1 MADNIISWT
10 AETRYD
16 CSGSNNW
23 ITINGSQSASGTGS
37 ATPSVEIS
45 PASSANDCTSGYI
58 LFTTSNGDSK
68 KIPITRCLPDCSCS
82 SIGYNDRMNGNTYET
97 ASTTVTAGTY
107 IVNECSDGVKFVY
120 GGSIIENMEKNNG
133 TITAVIKENSGNSR
147 SDFYKI
153 TYNGSPCFEGRIT
166 QKGKVSDC
174 YTEETCAYSITTDLP
189 NKVPCP
195 GGTYHYT
202 INNGVNDCW
211 SLEDIYYSCGGW
223 FTVEPGDDWK
233 SGNTVVYK
241 NDKGEERSSTCTF
254 VLQNASN
261 GKEANLSFVVT
272 QEACCVCS
280 NITIITTGDA
290 ECNICNCNCDNL
302 KLTPAVASG
311 SLNISEDGLVETK
324 FATYEKCISDD
335 SIDVVLSDS
344 WMHKRVENG
353 DIYVSIDAN
362 ETTRPRQCQVTIN
375 YSVTCDDTSRCPSKT
390 INILE
395 QGIQNCYCENITN
408 FPTDDDLYNVTIG
421 TSVGD
426 SVDVTYGENC
436 VMTIQND
443 ASNFV
448 DVVKNENNIKITA
461 NSALATGSRTG
472 NVKIL
477 SSQGRVCKTI
487 SVTQGT
493 SSCEAGTYY
502 YKLNVSQPP
511 TPGIFTGDF
520 NVYLC
525 TQAISSALK
534 AQGLKRNGTALGS
547 GPGNVNVCQFEVN
560 SSGSFVRLVGG
571 SGIINN
577 VLDDGSVTTSNLTSD
592 RAYYICCVQ
601 NSDSSR
607 FYQYGTQANLKTND
621 VTCANYTQEVNN

>member
-1 MADNIISWT
+1 MADLSWT
-10 AETRYD
+10 AETGYD
-16 CSGSNNW
+16 CSETGW
-23 ITINGSQSASGTGS
+23 IKINGRQSATGTGS
-37 ATPSVEIS
+37 ATPSVKIS

-107 IVNECSDGVKFVY
+107 IVNECSDGVNFVY
-120 GGSIIENMEKNNG
+120 GGSIIESMAKNNE
-133 TITAVIKENSGNSR
+133 TITAVIKENSGNAR

-174 YTEETCAYSITTDLP
+174 YTEETCAYSITTNVP

-195 GGTYHYT
+195 GDRYNYT
-202 INNGVNDCW
+202 INNGDNNCW

-233 SGNTVVYK
+233 SGKIVVYK

-261 GKEANLSFVVT
+261 GKEANLSFDVT

-280 NITIITTGDA
+280 NITIITTGDTG
-290 ECNICNCNCDNL
+290 CSICNCNCDNL

-311 SLNISEDGLVETK
+311 SLNISEDGLDETK

-426 SVDVTYGENC
+426 SVDITYGENC

-448 DVVKNENNIKITA
+448 DVVKNENSIKITA

-502 YKLNVSQPP
+502 YKLNVSQPSA
-511 TPGIFTGDF
+511 PGVFTGDF

-525 TQAISSALK
+525 TQPIQSAMK

-577 VLDDGSVTTSNLTSD
+577 VLDDGSVTTNNFATN

-607 FYQYGTQANLKTND
+607 FYQYGTQADLKTNSD
-621 VTCANYTQEVNN
+621 VTCADYTQEVNN